1 VNLNVLDSGGIVV
14 GGPYIF
20 TITYTPTSTL
30 NTACTATEGGVA
42 VLMKADESF
51 DFTYSVTDVN
61 AGEVFSVAVST
72 SRASG
77 AQNLANT
84 VAPLPG
90 NVVTF
95 SPQNNDYADDWT
107 VLLTFTDSN
116 ANGGTNGP
124 LSCSFTFLLT
134 VEAANFAPTIP
145 SLIADLNASIGT
157 LSSYIIPAPT
167 DLNPLD
173 TFAFGVLSSPAWSS
187 FVVSNNGIG
196 TFTLDV
202 NPDASVAAGT
212 Y

>member
-1 VNLNVLDSGGIVV
+1 VV

-30 NTACTATEGGVA
+30 NTACTATGGGVA

-145 SLIADLNASIGT
+145 ALIAILNASIGT

-173 TFAFGVLSSPAWSS
+173 TFAFGVLSYTCMVELRRFQQWNWHFHARR
-187 FVVSNNGIG
+187 
-196 TFTLDV
+196 
-202 NPDASVAAGT
+202 
-212 Y
+212 